1 MLVADYSG
9 SSKWIPGVI
18 LSRLGP
24 MNYEVLVNNKVW
36 KRHVDQIL
44 KSTQLP
50 DMNTTEQNEE
60 DATFQFLFTNDEP
73 NVPETTSSANAC
85 YPSRDRQPPD
95 RFSYK

>member
-44 KSTQLP
+44 KSTKLP

-60 DATFQFLFTNDEP
+60 DATFQFLFTNDKS
-73 NVPETTSSANAC
+73 NVLEITSSANAC
-85 YPSRDRQPPD
+85 YPSRDRQPPN
-95 RFSYK
+95 RLSYK